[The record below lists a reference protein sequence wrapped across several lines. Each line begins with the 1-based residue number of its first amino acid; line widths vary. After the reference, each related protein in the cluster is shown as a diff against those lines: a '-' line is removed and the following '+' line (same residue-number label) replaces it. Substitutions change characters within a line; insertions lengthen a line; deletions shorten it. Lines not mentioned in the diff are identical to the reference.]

1 MEENKKE
8 RFLGTIYRIING
20 ILAIL
25 ILIFSTSTLRY
36 SGEYELY
43 INKDNKDRIYAYVGE
58 ENFRTDS
65 EVKKIIYEEVWD
77 NNNYEVYYEDGEKEV
92 LFLEGI
98 PWENNLI
105 KEEGIYIPIKN
116 LVVTFILI
124 IIFILNTI
132 KIRKNFK
139 KDNQNTNISIMVKII
154 FIFMII
160 CNVVFALTTPF
171 FMIFVMILLVFGGTG
186 LVGLISYHI
195 DIENTKQKSSS
206 NFFKFL
212 LINYLFLLIL
222 YIIYIISW
230 AGVYTVLSTMIPIAL
245 LSGESILG
253 YVIGRFTD
261 I

>member
-139 KDNQNTNISIMVKII
+139 KDNQNTNISI
-154 FIFMII
+154 
-160 CNVVFALTTPF
+160 
-171 FMIFVMILLVFGGTG
+171 
-186 LVGLISYHI
+186 
-195 DIENTKQKSSS
+195 S
-206 NFFKFL
+206 NF
-212 LINYLFLLIL
+212 Y
-222 YIIYIISW
+222 
-230 AGVYTVLSTMIPIAL
+230 
-245 LSGESILG
+245 
-253 YVIGRFTD
+253 
-261 I
+261 

>member
-8 RFLGTIYRIING
+8 KSLRNIYKIINW
-20 ILAIL
+20 ILAIF

-77 NNNYEVYYEDGEKEV
+77 NNDYEVYYEDGEKEV

-139 KDNQNTNISIMVKII
+139 KDNQNTNISI
-154 FIFMII
+154 
-160 CNVVFALTTPF
+160 
-171 FMIFVMILLVFGGTG
+171 
-186 LVGLISYHI
+186 
-195 DIENTKQKSSS
+195 S
-206 NFFKFL
+206 NF
-212 LINYLFLLIL
+212 Y
-222 YIIYIISW
+222 
-230 AGVYTVLSTMIPIAL
+230 
-245 LSGESILG
+245 
-253 YVIGRFTD
+253 
-261 I
+261 